1 MMKTACFT
9 CQQND
14 LPSDEPDWIDDFI
27 TTLDGMQYEE
37 TANIRSSDALLLK
50 LGLAGYGWDL
60 DYKKLW
66 IALFAYLKW
75 NCSPERLQLE
85 AMAKITRNSIYS
97 LTSKHLQFSTMNL
110 QHQGRGKWRR
120 LAGNL
125 LDDFI
130 ALDYETKS
138 QIFEYADRLS
148 GSTSEFDYEVDVFKK
163 KLQEQLIP
171 EDDIPEA

>member
-1 MMKTACFT
+1 MTKTTCSR

-37 TANIRSSDALLLK
+37 TASIRSSDALLLK
-50 LGLAGYGWDL
+50 LGLARYSWDL

-66 IALFAYLKW
+66 TALFAYLKW

-85 AMAKITRNSIYS
+85 AMTKITRNSIYGLS
-97 LTSKHLQFSTMNL
+97 SKHLQFPTMYL
-110 QHQGRGKWRR
+110 QHQGREKWRW
-120 LAGNL
+120 LAWNL
-125 LDDFI
+125 LDDF
-130 ALDYETKS
+130 ADLDYETKS

-148 GSTSEFDYEVDVFKK
+148 GSSNVFDYEVEVFKK
-163 KLQEQLIP
+163 KLQEHLIP
-171 EDDIPEA
+171 EDDVPEA